1 MAVVSL
7 LSPNWAS
14 TVSRKLGMCS
24 GADPRVI
31 SGSFLACLNCSLD
44 ADEIHCASMARAP
57 LVLLELRKG
66 APFPLE
72 YRQCGRMERV
82 AGFESPLEGLLGS
95 GFVGGRIHSGPFGWE
110 SVGPFEAPFSVRPS
124 QSSVG
129 SWDCPRFSNSRRRTT
144 SLISDSSLAMRS
156 WATRFTTLVM
166 RSCHSRS
173 ALGHLDLAAGQA
185 HHGRSLSCACHCGR

>member
-1 MAVVSL
+1 MSTIPPDDLKEHCGTDPLVNVPERPLGVSASNGLARADCPARSASMAVLSL

-57 LVLLELRKG
+57 LVFWNWGRALH
-66 APFPLE
+66 FPLE
-72 YRQCGRMERV
+72 YRQRGRMEWV
-82 AGFESPLEGLLGS
+82 AGLEPTLEGLLGP

-110 SVGPFEAPFSVRPS
+110 SVGPFEAPFSVRLRNP
-124 QSSVG
+124 
-129 SWDCPRFSNSRRRTT
+129 
-144 SLISDSSLAMRS
+144 LAGPGV
-156 WATRFTTLVM
+156 AQVLE
-166 RSCHSRS
+166 
-173 ALGHLDLAAGQA
+173 
-185 HHGRSLSCACHCGR
+185 